1 MTDAFGRT
9 KQKSISLSPAAESN
23 SKTPYSSNITTN
35 YIYKNTNTT
44 ANSHI
49 DTLLSEVKN
58 GDTVTD
64 NYGFSYDYDANGNIT
79 HEYSANADGTRGALR
94 YRYTYDEANQL
105 VRVDDN
111 VQGKTYTYQYDK
123 GGNRVS
129 EKIYEYTLSEALGT
143 VIKEVKSEY
152 NYIVWN
158 DRLSKYDGKTVTY
171 DAVGN
176 PTKYDG
182 KTFEW
187 EGKQLKSITAGDGS
201 KTEYEYDSNGL
212 RVMKKQYDEEGKL
225 SYYVEYLWQDG
236 KITTQYITLISYSI
250 KNGVVTNTISIGP
263 FSSKIFYD
271 ESGAPQGFSFLGE
284 TIFTFVRN
292 LQGDVIAV
300 VDSEGNTV
308 MEYSYDPWGN
318 LEYHLVNEE
327 LANNEETAML
337 FTALCPLT
345 YRGYNYDF
353 TTELY
358 YLQSRYYNPE
368 WGRFINCDDTNI
380 LLATQGE
387 TLGAN
392 MFAYCGNN
400 PVNYVDPTG
409 RDSSS
414 SDLIQGSVSVIVS
427 LILFYKMGYVDIFE
441 GGQDAFFDYDIDSY
455 NLTYFRIAYY
465 MEKDKRYHIRKLIF
479 GLTSS
484 WSSYFNAEK
493 TMLSVFRNSMSKAA
507 SDQANALMKP
517 GSGQWSAGGVAI
529 VLGVDMVLYFMGK
542 RIIKGIYKGD
552 YIEDT
557 LKKANSKQI
566 IAVSTKEEI
575 NILKSTAWIK
585 VKTNVKPREKD
596 IEMERIGIFDA

>member
-1 MTDAFGRT
+1 
-9 KQKSISLSPAAESN
+9 
-23 SKTPYSSNITTN
+23 
-35 YIYKNTNTT
+35 
-44 ANSHI
+44 
-49 DTLLSEVKN
+49 
-58 GDTVTD
+58 
-64 NYGFSYDYDANGNIT
+64 
-79 HEYSANADGTRGALR
+79 
-94 YRYTYDEANQL
+94 
-105 VRVDDN
+105 
-111 VQGKTYTYQYDK
+111 
-123 GGNRVS
+123 
-129 EKIYEYTLSEALGT
+129 
-143 VIKEVKSEY
+143 
-152 NYIVWN
+152 
-158 DRLSKYDGKTVTY
+158 
-171 DAVGN
+171 
-176 PTKYDG
+176 
-182 KTFEW
+182 
-187 EGKQLKSITAGDGS
+187 
-201 KTEYEYDSNGL
+201 
-212 RVMKKQYDEEGKL
+212 MKKQYDEEGKL

-308 MEYSYDPWGN
+308 MKYSYDPWGN

-353 TTELY
+353 TTGLY

>member
-1 MTDAFGRT
+1 M
-9 KQKSISLSPAAESN
+9 
-23 SKTPYSSNITTN
+23 
-35 YIYKNTNTT
+35 
-44 ANSHI
+44 
-49 DTLLSEVKN
+49 
-58 GDTVTD
+58 
-64 NYGFSYDYDANGNIT
+64 
-79 HEYSANADGTRGALR
+79 
-94 YRYTYDEANQL
+94 
-105 VRVDDN
+105 
-111 VQGKTYTYQYDK
+111 YDK

-353 TTELY
+353 TTGLY

-387 TLGAN
+387 DHGAN
-392 MFAYCGNN
+392 LFAYCDNN
-400 PVNYVDPTG
+400 PVNRVDYKG
-409 RDSSS
+409 RNSNKLVVGIALTLLVLSALERVHKTYEEIGEIYFYSS
-414 SDLIQGSVSVIVS
+414 
-427 LILFYKMGYVDIFE
+427 Y
-441 GGQDAFFDYDIDSY
+441 YDIKQHKEIK
-455 NLTYFRIAYY
+455 NLFVNDWNYSIA
-465 MEKDKRYHIRKLIF
+465 
-479 GLTSS
+479 SS
-484 WSSYFNAEK
+484 
-493 TMLSVFRNSMSKAA
+493 MLH
-507 SDQANALMKP
+507 
-517 GSGQWSAGGVAI
+517 
-529 VLGVDMVLYFMGK
+529 
-542 RIIKGIYKGD
+542 
-552 YIEDT
+552 
-557 LKKANSKQI
+557 
-566 IAVSTKEEI
+566 
-575 NILKSTAWIK
+575 
-585 VKTNVKPREKD
+585 
-596 IEMERIGIFDA
+596 